1 MSMVIVNRPGKSLPT
16 TQAMPKQ
23 GKAPR
28 KIYRKGG
35 IRYLQTYCEGG
46 LFRIC
51 PTQARMSPLDVGYKE
66 GDFDEAIGILR
77 LEYTLDNESV
87 KMARR
92 MWDVWVPDMREKAAK
107 ETARKM
113 REEIDRKRKM
123 IVNRVRDYVNR
134 CPDELLDDFDI
145 ELKSW
150 LIELSK

>member
-28 KIYRKGG
+28 KIYHKGG
-35 IRYLQTYCEGG
+35 IRQLMVYTVGG
-46 LFRIC
+46 VFRLT
-51 PTQARMSPLDVGYKE
+51 PTQARVTPIDVGYKE
-66 GDFDEAIGILR
+66 GEFDEAIGILR
-77 LEYTLDNESV
+77 LEYTLDKESV
-87 KMARR
+87 KLARR
-92 MWDVWVPDMREKAAK
+92 MWDAWVPDMREKAAK
-107 ETARKM
+107 ETARKL

-134 CPDELLDDFDI
+134 CPDELLDDFDV